1 MGCADNRLKTQIGT
15 VPCNKGMYYFESHQ
29 SQLGGG
35 GDWFNRRAVAK
46 LNVCGVF
53 LCCFL
58 LHMDTLITKRL
69 LYHFGCAIQRDRRL
83 IAFKSHVP
91 CPDTALADPC
101 NGYGWNVPV
110 LSLRCSSISLL
121 SSSAEE
127 CTKRE
132 RRTVCSHLRVTDTL
146 TTLFCILSTRI
157 SLMISCFQLSSSL
170 TLRYF

>member
-1 MGCADNRLKTQIGT
+1 M
-15 VPCNKGMYYFESHQ
+15 
-29 SQLGGG
+29 
-35 GDWFNRRAVAK
+35 W
-46 LNVCGVF
+46 VF
-53 LCCFL
+53 FVVFL

-91 CPDTALADPC
+91 CPDTALADPR

-127 CTKRE
+127 CTQRE

-146 TTLFCILSTRI
+146 TTLFFAFSPPEYLWWYPVFNFPPHWPWGIFNAVAQHRLMLHCNSVSV
-157 SLMISCFQLSSSL
+157 SLCKRRVGFQRGENRWL
-170 TLRYF
+170 

>member
-1 MGCADNRLKTQIGT
+1 
-15 VPCNKGMYYFESHQ
+15 MYV
-29 SQLGGG
+29 GG
-35 GDWFNRRAVAK
+35 
-46 LNVCGVF
+46 F

-91 CPDTALADPC
+91 CPDTALADPR
-101 NGYGWNVPV
+101 NGYGGNVPV

-127 CTKRE
+127 CTQRE